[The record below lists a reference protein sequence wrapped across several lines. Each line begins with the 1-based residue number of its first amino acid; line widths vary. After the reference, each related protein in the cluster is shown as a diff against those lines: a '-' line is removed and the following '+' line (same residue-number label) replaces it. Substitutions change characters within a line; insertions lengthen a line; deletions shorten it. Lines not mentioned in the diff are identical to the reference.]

1 MLRLFLTI
9 FIIFSFSVFSAEL
22 HQINEKKDG
31 FFVLDDGSV
40 WKHNEMYDGA
50 VHINESQANDPQG
63 LEQGDAVVVYKWY
76 PNSTSWQVFDSQG
89 KEIEHPA
96 DLFVFH
102 GDGLHYMT
110 LIHEPKD
117 QKITDINLDARTVSV
132 NGQTYQIRAHPRQI
146 DEMKMLWKS
155 GDPVI
160 IAADSE
166 LTGEPNPKPVI
177 VNVKNNAVLKTK

>member
-1 MLRLFLTI
+1 MIRFFLIT
-9 FIIFSFSVFSAEL
+9 FLSLSFSIFSSEL
-22 HQINEKKDG
+22 HQITEKKG
-31 FFVLDDGSV
+31 GYFVLDDGSV
-40 WKHNEMYDGA
+40 WKHNEMYNGA
-50 VHINESQANDPQG
+50 VHENGSQANDPQG
-63 LEQGDAVVVYKWY
+63 LEQGDGVVVYKWY
-76 PNSTSWQVFDSQG
+76 PNSTSWQVFDSQR
-89 KEIEHPA
+89 KQIEHPA

-117 QKITDINLDARTVSV
+117 QKITDIDFDARTVLV
-132 NGQTYQIRAHPRQI
+132 NGQRYQIQAHPRQI

-166 LTGEPNPKPVI
+166 LTGDPNPKPVI